1 MSFRS
6 GRALALL
13 ALLLAGACGGGAAG
27 RKPLAPHA
35 GPLLPHVLRTAGRP
49 PVSAVLREGDASS
62 AAAVVIAT
70 DGIATDA
77 GDAVAVALAALL
89 EGRLR
94 GVPELRIVPQSGVVR
109 LSALLSTPTEAAAF
123 GDAVRGALLAPF
135 DGAGDEGSRVKRKL
149 DALARLPR
157 LPAQDEA
164 FRCGGR
170 LRGAAVVA
178 SAADVDRWRKE
189 AAVLARVAFAC
200 TGPRPVADALFESLA
215 HGPTWDPGTPVP
227 PVRPGAAVAQYDAA
241 DGVATGTAKVTLA
254 LWMDSARTAGAAGAI
269 ADPSGPMI
277 ARLGATDSPASA
289 FEVRSTVLAGRG
301 CVSLTFTMPARP
313 GDVVGLATAAAMA
326 QRELLL
332 AAEDAKDEPPSAPDP
347 RDAAELAAL
356 DALRD
361 TNAIA
366 PPSPRLGGVA
376 VGIPSDA
383 TTKQDEAT
391 PVVAAL
397 TRELAAATERLARP
411 VVETR
416 GRVESGQA
424 ELILLLASPCGTTD
438 ESAGDA
444 GLSAVVAS
452 AAAARVR
459 DAYGVEAEPWI
470 AADGVGVL
478 GRAKPRPGESAEH
491 LGRRVADAVAR
502 AFLVDPLTSVARRR
516 TELSAAAREP
526 LGSLATALVPAHP
539 SWIVPTGLAASLL
552 QGADSAASARL
563 DALRRGPLR
572 AVVLA
577 NVDQAQSA
585 ATLRAVDRW
594 APRTGA
600 EPRACT
606 AVDAPPAPRPGTYAF
621 ESDGASE
628 AYLALPFDRRLLPEA
643 QVLAAHLDETALPRA
658 LGDGVARSFSARILG
673 APRAP
678 ALVVHVDAPS
688 SALDA
693 AVAQVR
699 VLFDRL
705 RRGALEDADRTRALA
720 RVQHDRRDARLDP
733 RGRAIDDFRG
743 EKEGAA
749 APSLDALRAF
759 AGAVLRDEALV
770 IVAARPHTSKP

>member
-27 RKPLAPHA
+27 PKPLAPHA
-35 GPLLPHVLRTAGRP
+35 GPLLPHVLRASGRP
-49 PVSAVLREGDASS
+49 PVSAVLREGDASF
-62 AAAVVIAT
+62 AAAVVVAT

-77 GDAVAVALAALL
+77 GDAVSVALAALL

-135 DGAGDEGSRVKRKL
+135 DGAGDEGSLVKRKL

-170 LRGAAVVA
+170 LRGSAVVA
-178 SAADVDRWRKE
+178 SAADVDGWRKE

-200 TGPRPVADALFESLA
+200 TGPRPVADALFGSLG
-215 HGPTWDPGTPVP
+215 HGPVWDHGTPILP
-227 PVRPGAAVAQYDAA
+227 LRPGAGVAPYDAA
-241 DGVATGTAKVTLA
+241 GDVAAGTAKVTLT
-254 LWMDSARTAGAAGAI
+254 LWMDSARTARAADAI
-269 ADPSGPMI
+269 ADPSGPML

-313 GDVVGLATAAAMA
+313 AEVVGLATATAMA
-326 QRELLL
+326 RRELLL
-332 AAEDAKDEPPSAPDP
+332 AAEDAKDEAPSAPDP

-361 TNAIA
+361 TNAIT
-366 PPSPRLGGVA
+366 PPSPTLGGVA
-376 VGIPSDA
+376 MGVPSEA
-383 TTKQDEAT
+383 TAKQDDAT
-391 PVVAAL
+391 PVVAAF

-416 GRVESGQA
+416 GRVEAGQA

-478 GRAKPRPGESAEH
+478 GRAKARPGESAEH

-502 AFLVDPLTSVARRR
+502 AFLVDPLTSVPRRR
-516 TELSAAAREP
+516 AELSAAAREP
-526 LGSLATALVPAHP
+526 LGSLAAALAPAHP
-539 SWIVPTGLAASLL
+539 SWIVPTGLASSLL
-552 QGADSAASARL
+552 HGADSAASARL

-594 APRTGA
+594 APRGA

-606 AVDAPPAPRPGTYAF
+606 AVDAPAAPRPGTYALT
-621 ESDGASE
+621 SDGASE

-643 QVLAAHLDETALPRA
+643 QVLAAHLDDAALPRA
-658 LGDGVARSFSARILG
+658 LGDGLARSFSARILG

-678 ALVVHVDAPS
+678 SLVVHIDAPA

-705 RRGALEDADRTRALA
+705 RHGAFQDADRTRALA

-733 RGRAIDDFRG
+733 RGRAIDAFRG
-743 EKEGAA
+743 EEEGAA

-759 AGAVLRDEALV
+759 AAAVLRDEALV
-770 IVAARPHTSKP
+770 IVAARPSASKP